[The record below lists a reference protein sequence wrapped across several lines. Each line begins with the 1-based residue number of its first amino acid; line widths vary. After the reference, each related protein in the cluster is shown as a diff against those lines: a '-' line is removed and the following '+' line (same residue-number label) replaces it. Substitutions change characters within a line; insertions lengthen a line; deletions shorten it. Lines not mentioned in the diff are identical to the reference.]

1 MTDFTV
7 IEIRDTLT
15 IDITEASG
23 TVVTVEATPTVHV
36 DVASTG
42 LQGPAGPQGPTGP
55 AGGDVFI
62 YDRGGVPAS
71 QWVIDHNLGRLAHV
85 TVVLDTGEEITTD
98 VDQHNPNTCT
108 IVFAQP
114 TSGKALVG

>member
-7 IEIRDTLT
+7 IEVNQGLV
-15 IDITEASG
+15 IDITEAG
-23 TVVTVEATPTVHV
+23 GQVVTVEATPTVHV
-36 DVASTG
+36 DIATAG

-62 YDRGGVPAS
+62 YDRAGVPAS
-71 QWVIDHNLGRLAHV
+71 QWVIDHNLGRVAHV
-85 TVVLDTGEEITTD
+85 TVVLDTGEEVTTD